1 MPKGYWV
8 TVYRSISDPQKLAAY
23 AQLAPQQLMSLAFK
37 EWAAGGGKIGNVT
50 VTPDMLG
57 QIGNWMAG
65 AKK

>member
-1 MPKGYWV
+1 
-8 TVYRSISDPQKLAAY
+8 
-23 AQLAPQQLMSLAFK
+23 MSLAFK

-57 QIGNWMAG
+57 QIGNWIAG